1 MKDLRQRAGKKVEQI
16 ASELGVSASSV
27 HNWEQNR
34 NMPRM
39 TPIALKRLM
48 DVYGC
53 TFEELVEAEE
63 CIVSA
68 K

>member
-1 MKDLRQRAGKKVEQI
+1 MKDLRHRTGKKVEQI
-16 ASELGVSASSV
+16 ASELGVSASTV

-34 NMPRM
+34 NAPRM
-39 TPIALKRLM
+39 TASSFKRLM

-53 TFEELVEAEE
+53 TFEELLDAEKE
-63 CIVSA
+63 ITSS